1 MRGYIGLK
9 RQLKLIDSEQSG
21 YLSLNE
27 FLQAFDDLKM
37 TNLESGELQMIFENY
52 DPTKTG
58 HMQYR
63 PFLNDLVTEL
73 PPQRLRLVQEAF
85 KHLDTNRSGVL
96 ELEEVKAKYDAS
108 RHPDVLSKVKT
119 AEEAKFEFYS
129 LFTSL
134 H

>member
-9 RQLKLIDSEQSG
+9 RQFKLIDSEQSG

-108 RHPDVLSKVKT
+108 RHPYVLSKVKT